1 MLYFDRNLPSLKTL
15 SNDQLLKTLYAIYL
29 KLRRISSCTSL
40 KGQSPAC
47 LGLPEVV
54 TVVKIGSSND
64 ASVGKRRNNNSG
76 LDTTGFAGLWTFPV
90 DLGGLRG
97 RRSALST

>member
-1 MLYFDRNLPSLKTL
+1 M
-15 SNDQLLKTLYAIYL
+15 A
-29 KLRRISSCTSL
+29 
-40 KGQSPAC
+40 
-47 LGLPEVV
+47 

-97 RRSALST
+97 RPPSMLKNRKNCGSM